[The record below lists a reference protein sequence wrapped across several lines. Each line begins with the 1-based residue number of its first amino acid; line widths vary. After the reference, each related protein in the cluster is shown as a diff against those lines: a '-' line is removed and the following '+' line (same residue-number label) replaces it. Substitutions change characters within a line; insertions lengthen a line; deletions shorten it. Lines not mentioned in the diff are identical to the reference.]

1 MNLVSIRASSNRQL
15 FTIKDQIANTINSKY
30 VLIQWNNLRRDQMTA
45 KYTNALLVD
54 SSYKYKLAS
63 LSEILGSNC
72 LSNFKISHTI

>member
-1 MNLVSIRASSNRQL
+1 
-15 FTIKDQIANTINSKY
+15 
-30 VLIQWNNLRRDQMTA
+30 MTV